1 MHIELGTDDTPV
13 EATGTVT
20 VTGIQATAYSRIR
33 YTAGDDFRRAE
44 RQRIVLE
51 KTLQKAKS
59 ASPTTLVDVA
69 NHVIG
74 DMATSLSSGEIVNLI
89 LMASRLELKDTGGI
103 PQEDYRNFTDIEA
116 GSAVMPDTLEDNAVW
131 LHKFLF
137 NDENYSISEEVEER
151 NNWMIYN
158 LQPAY

>member
-1 MHIELGTDDTPV
+1 
-13 EATGTVT
+13 
-20 VTGIQATAYSRIR
+20 
-33 YTAGDDFRRAE
+33 
-44 RQRIVLE
+44 
-51 KTLQKAKS
+51 
-59 ASPTTLVDVA
+59 
-69 NHVIG
+69 
-74 DMATSLSSGEIVNLI
+74 MATSLSSGEIVNLI
-89 LMASRLELKDTGGI
+89 LIASRLELKDTGGI
-103 PQEDYRNFTDIEA
+103 PQEDYRNFTNIEA